1 MLYNIHIY
9 IYKYNA
15 CDLQSVT
22 CPLKPVQHV
31 VRTAITFGYKS
42 GGLRL
47 HPAVHGWARTPHFDQ
62 EIVLG
67 PEARWKRSARARSF
81 VVEA

>member
-1 MLYNIHIY
+1 MSPE
-9 IYKYNA
+9 A
-15 CDLQSVT
+15 CSARRSNRHHLWLQ
-22 CPLKPVQHV
+22 
-31 VRTAITFGYKS
+31 VR
-42 GGLRL
+42 GLRL